1 MKFTRGGFMLYLVC
15 GSREAAIQYIREA
28 IITLEELAS
37 PIKRRF
43 GNEENK
49 VEFLESAL
57 AAFPQ
62 FKVIDSFPEFI
73 NIGGEICYF
82 IPGSEK
88 MPDFNR
94 MALNLKSKGFGIRW
108 FQVADFYEV
117 KALSMSQMGL
127 SSSLKEKENIPVEA
141 KNANE

>member
-1 MKFTRGGFMLYLVC
+1 MKSTRGGFMLYLVC
-15 GSREAAIQYIREA
+15 ESREAAIQYIREA
-28 IITLEELAS
+28 ILTLEELAS

-49 VEFLESAL
+49 AEFLDSAL

-62 FKVIDSFPEFI
+62 FKVVNNFPEFI
-73 NIGGEICYF
+73 DIGGELCYF

-94 MALNLKSKGFGIRW
+94 MTLNLKSKGFGVRW

-117 KALSMSQMGL
+117 KALPMSQMGL
-127 SSSLKEKENIPVEA
+127 SSSLKEKEIPPVEA
-141 KNANE
+141 RNADE

>member
-1 MKFTRGGFMLYLVC
+1 MLYLVC
-15 GSREAAIQYIREA
+15 ESREAAIQYIREA
-28 IITLEELAS
+28 ILALEELAS

-49 VEFLESAL
+49 AEFLDSAL

-73 NIGGEICYF
+73 NIGGELCYF

-88 MPDFNR
+88 LPDFNR
-94 MALNLKSKGFGIRW
+94 MTLNLKSKGFEVRW

-117 KALSMSQMGL
+117 KALTMSQIGL
-127 SSSLKEKENIPVEA
+127 SSALKAKGNIPVEA
-141 KNANE
+141 KNADEQS